1 MKEKHKKHVLDK
13 NQQLENYN
21 ILNTIIPRYLKNYYP
36 YTDFNPEKILL
47 TQKKMSLLV
56 KKYDKYSTKNN
67 KKNNADNNKKNN
79 ADNNKKNNADN
90 KNNKKGGSNTTITFY
105 G

>member
-1 MKEKHKKHVLDK
+1 MKENHKKKLLDK

-47 TQKKMSLLV
+47 TQKKLSLLV
-56 KKYDKYSTKNN
+56 KKYDKYN
-67 KKNNADNNKKNN
+67 KKDKYKKNKMQN
-79 ADNNKKNNADN
+79 N
-90 KNNKKGGSNTTITFY
+90 KNNKKGGSHTTITFY